1 MEGKEVEM
9 EEKEEEENKEE
20 AKNEK
25 NIGLEKKSSELSM
38 SS

>member
-1 MEGKEVEM
+1 M
-9 EEKEEEENKEE
+9 EEKKEEENKEE

-25 NIGLEKKSSELSM
+25 NIGLEKKSLELSM